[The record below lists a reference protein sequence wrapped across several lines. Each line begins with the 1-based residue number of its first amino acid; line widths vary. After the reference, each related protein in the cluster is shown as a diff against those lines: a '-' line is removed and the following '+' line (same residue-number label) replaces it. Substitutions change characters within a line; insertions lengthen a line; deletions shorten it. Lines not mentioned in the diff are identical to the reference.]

1 MSQIVYNPEDSK
13 SAPIL
18 VIFQKDGQPDD
29 TLSITLLDSGNFS
42 IVLTQNS
49 NRSRVE
55 NIVGYFE
62 LNRYLRHLFNS
73 FKYDNDTYEYFQFNV
88 PSYSSVVVNIAD
100 LNKYL
105 TTVFFSQLKFLNRNW
120 PSEIIGYKP
129 VEQVE
134 QAENE
139 DENLMEEDEEE
150 QEEEQEEEPEP
161 SFFSCQRLTR
171 SKARATQ

>member
-13 SAPIL
+13 TAPIL
-18 VIFQKDGQPDD
+18 VIFQKSGQPDD
-29 TLSITLLDSGNFS
+29 TLTITLLESGEEFS

-55 NIVGYFE
+55 NVVGYFE

-73 FKYDNDTYEYFQFNV
+73 YKYDNDTYEYFQFNV

-105 TTVFFSQLKFLNRNW
+105 STVFFSQLKFLHRNW

-129 VEQVE
+129 VEPVQPE
-134 QAENE
+134 ENQM
-139 DENLMEEDEEE
+139 DEDEEE
-150 QEEEQEEEPEP
+150 QEEEQVPEP